1 MEADANKKPKAVPLA
16 ERLANIEEAR
26 RLRQV
31 KRELDAVSRREKRIA
46 RRKKRKENKARANK
60 EEDERQAIRKTI
72 QSATTSGMNPNNPW
86 GNCY

>member
-1 MEADANKKPKAVPLA
+1 MKADANKKPKVVPLA

-46 RRKKRKENKARANK
+46 RRKKRKDNRSGGSSSTGLAQLGGKKRTTASRTS
-60 EEDERQAIRKTI
+60 RSSIKT
-72 QSATTSGMNPNNPW
+72 T
-86 GNCY
+86 

>member
-16 ERLANIEEAR
+16 ERIANIEEAR

-46 RRKKRKENKARANK
+46 RRNKRRDNRSGGSSVAGLKGFGGTRASRVGSGSIGKK
-60 EEDERQAIRKTI
+60 QIT
-72 QSATTSGMNPNNPW
+72 
-86 GNCY
+86 